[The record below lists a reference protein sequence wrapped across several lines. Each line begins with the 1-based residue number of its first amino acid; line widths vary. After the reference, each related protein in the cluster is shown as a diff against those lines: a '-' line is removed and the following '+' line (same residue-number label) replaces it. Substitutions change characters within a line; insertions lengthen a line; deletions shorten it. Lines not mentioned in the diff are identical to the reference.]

1 MVGVLQFVIRT
12 LQNFQVRSRK
22 AQHLEL
28 GRRGETEGY
37 FYLKQLGY
45 RIVATNFRAPHD
57 HGEIDLIGWDGEVLC
72 FIEVKTRTDVSFAPP
87 SAAVTQEKQGHI
99 LSVARRYLRHL
110 PLRPNCRFDILSVV
124 PSSVGGPLQFTLRR
138 GAFSWQTGQRKS
150 KFSNFYRRDYPGRR

>member
-1 MVGVLQFVIRT
+1 MSVAQFVIRA
-12 LQNFQVRSRK
+12 LRKIQRRSST
-22 AQHLEL
+22 AEHLKL
-28 GRRGETEGY
+28 GRVGETEGY

-57 HGEIDLIGWDGEVLC
+57 HGEVDLIGWDGDVLC

-87 SAAVTQEKQGHI
+87 SAAVTAEKQSHI

-110 PLRPNCRFDILSVV
+110 STRPSCRFDVLSVF
-124 PSSVGGPLQFTLRR
+124 PSSVGGPLQYTLRR

-150 KFSNFYRRDYPGRR
+150 RFSDFYRRDSPGRH